1 MATNMATNM
10 ATMFVPR
17 SVKRKEDIKADLPRN
32 CSFVHDRNSHLKKE
46 KVIDERALSASDSL
60 LGKQMIG
67 SGANETSVTSNTVDD
82 NLNEGQCDDEE
93 ETVSYSKNQRWP
105 TPGEPVCV
113 ICGRYGAYIV
123 DLTDEDVCSL
133 ECKARHLKGITR
145 KKDEDLLDDR
155 IVSREAI
162 KANSSD
168 GFWPSSVAS
177 NKEIKS
183 YYKEHP
189 FIAELSMSKVEGIRT
204 NLKIKVKGDN
214 ISKPILEFQ
223 HCQLSETLN
232 DNVTHSGYITPTPVQ
247 MQVIPLVLSS
257 RDVLACAQTG
267 SGKTA
272 AFLVPIIQRIY
283 LEIGKWINPSKS
295 RFGLR

>member
-1 MATNMATNM
+1 MATNM

-67 SGANETSVTSNTVDD
+67 SGANETSVTSNTVDE

-133 ECKARHLKGITR
+133 ECKARHLKSITR

-162 KANSSD
+162 KTNSSD
-168 GFWPSSVAS
+168 DFWPSSVAS

-223 HCQLSETLN
+223 YCQLSETLN

-283 LEIGKWINPSKS
+283 LEIGKWINSSKS

>member
-1 MATNMATNM
+1 MATNM

-67 SGANETSVTSNTVDD
+67 SGANETSVTSNTVDE

-162 KANSSD
+162 KTNSSD
-168 GFWPSSVAS
+168 DFWPSSVAS

-223 HCQLSETLN
+223 YCQLSETLN

-283 LEIGKWINPSKS
+283 LEIGKWINSSKS

>member
-1 MATNMATNM
+1 MATNM

-145 KKDEDLLDDR
+145 KKDEDLLDDG

-162 KANSSD
+162 KTNSSD
-168 GFWPSSVAS
+168 DFWPSSVAS

-283 LEIGKWINPSKS
+283 LEIGKWINSSKS

>member
-46 KVIDERALSASDSL
+46 KVIDERALSVSDSL

-133 ECKARHLKGITR
+133 ECKARHLKSITR

-162 KANSSD
+162 KTNSSD
-168 GFWPSSVAS
+168 DFWPSSVAS

-223 HCQLSETLN
+223 YCQLSETLN

-283 LEIGKWINPSKS
+283 LEIGKWINSSKS

>member
-46 KVIDERALSASDSL
+46 KVIDERALSVSDSL

-133 ECKARHLKGITR
+133 ECKARHLKSITR

-162 KANSSD
+162 KTNSSD
-168 GFWPSSVAS
+168 DFWSSSVAS

-283 LEIGKWINPSKS
+283 LEIGKWINSSKS

>member
-1 MATNMATNM
+1 MATNM

-46 KVIDERALSASDSL
+46 KVIDERALSVSDSL

-162 KANSSD
+162 KTNSSD
-168 GFWPSSVAS
+168 DFWPSSVAS

-223 HCQLSETLN
+223 YCQLSETLN

-283 LEIGKWINPSKS
+283 LEIGKWINSSKS